1 MSAQSYMEEVKNII
15 SDIEEKGTDHIE
27 AAADEFMTTIEKEG
41 IIHVFGCGHS
51 HMLAEEVFYRAGGL
65 AVMNPILDS
74 GIMLEEGAVRSTEME
89 RLEGYGEIIVNN
101 YDLQPQDLM
110 IVVSNSGRNPV
121 PIDVALEAQKK
132 GLKVIAITSLA
143 YSQATTSRHSNGK
156 RLFEIADLVID
167 NQTPYGDAV
176 LEFGEIKAVPAST
189 ISGAL
194 IINSI
199 IAETLQRMEDKGMEL
214 PVYLSGNID
223 GADEKNKE
231 LMEKYGAR
239 VDHL

>member
-15 SDIEEKGTDHIE
+15 SDIEEKETDQIE
-27 AAADEFMTTIEKEG
+27 AAADEFMSTIENEG

-199 IAETLQRMEDKGMEL
+199 IAETLQRMEGKGMEL

-231 LMEKYGAR
+231 LMEKYGER
-239 VDHL
+239 VHHL